1 MKYDLPIT
9 CTGNWG
15 GESDFGADEIKGFEA
30 NIILKALEEMTN
42 IHKQELPRVGL
53 AMANTAA
60 PLEVFL
66 ATSQRFNLIR
76 GGLCQLLLSLLCSF
90 PKSQPGSFHL
100 P

>member
-15 GESDFGADEIKGFEA
+15 GESDFGADETKGLGA
-30 NIILKALEEMTN
+30 NIILRALVEMIN
-42 IHKQELPRVGL
+42 IHKQELPRAGL
-53 AMANTAA
+53 EMANTAA
-60 PLEVFL
+60 PQRVFL

-76 GGLCQLLLSLLCSF
+76 GVLCQLLLSLLCSF